1 MMSPFD
7 DFDGL
12 LHRARAGSRE
22 ALGQILEA
30 CRVYLYMI
38 AGAKRD
44 LALQAKADASDLVQE
59 TFLEAQRDFSQ
70 FNGVSEEE
78 LLAWMR
84 QLLLNNMANFTRSY
98 RGAAKRSVDREIRLD
113 SDNAAVHLTENV
125 AGSDLSPSG
134 MILAQEQAQK
144 LQCALERLPD
154 DYRHV
159 LLLRYQE
166 QRAFEEIAGQMNRS
180 ANAVRK
186 LWMRAVERLQD
197 EMREAP

>member
-1 MMSPFD
+1 MSPFN
-7 DFDGL
+7 DFAVML
-12 LHRARAGSRE
+12 YRARAGSRE

-30 CRVYLYMI
+30 CRAYLQTV
-38 AGAKRD
+38 ARAKRD
-44 LALQAKADASDLVQE
+44 PALQAKAGASDLVQE
-59 TFLEAQRDFSQ
+59 TFLEAQRDFDQ
-70 FNGVSEEE
+70 FKGDSEEE

-98 RGAAKRSVDREIRLD
+98 REAAKRSVGREVRCASDGSLD
-113 SDNAAVHLTENV
+113 LTEN
-125 AGSDLSPSG
+125 AAANDLSPSG

-144 LQCALERLPD
+144 LQRALELLPE
-154 DYRHV
+154 DYRQV

-166 QRAFEEIAGQMNRS
+166 QQPFEEIAGQMNRS